1 MDINP
6 GSWNALRYSNTLTR
20 MDGVLDITELVA
32 LFKFAGFGIP
42 LSNQLATALL
52 LWYNKHPKDGVLS
65 MKEIVAAC
73 KGGKKVLLS

>member
-1 MDINP
+1 
-6 GSWNALRYSNTLTR
+6 
-20 MDGVLDITELVA
+20 MDGVLEITSLWLCSNMLDLA
-32 LFKFAGFGIP
+32 F
-42 LSNQLATALL
+42 LSPINLPTALL